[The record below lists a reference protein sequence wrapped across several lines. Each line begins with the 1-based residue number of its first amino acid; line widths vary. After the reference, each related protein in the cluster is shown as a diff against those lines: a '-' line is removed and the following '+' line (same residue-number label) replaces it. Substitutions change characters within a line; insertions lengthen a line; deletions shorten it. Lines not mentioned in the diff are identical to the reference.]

1 MSFSRRLKSH
11 TLPLSAS
18 SPSFSR
24 RSDAPSSTQ
33 IDVDE
38 NEETAAACEITAMPT
53 FKFFKG
59 GKEVRTIMGANAD
72 QIKAT
77 IEQLGS
83 SITGADF

>member
-1 MSFSRRLKSH
+1 M
-11 TLPLSAS
+11 
-18 SPSFSR
+18 
-24 RSDAPSSTQ
+24 
-33 IDVDE
+33 DE

-59 GKEVRTIMGANAD
+59 GKEVKTIMGANAD